1 MTTEVPGYVSKT
13 DLVAALIRELVIT
26 GELEPGEQLRQ
37 RDLAQRFHV
46 SQTPVREAMRRLE
59 SEGLL
64 TCDTHRGFT
73 VVAPDVGRVEENFQ
87 IRAALES
94 LGASLAARKI
104 DPAGLR
110 RLRELNEQMRA
121 LADDDPGYAELNR
134 EFHFTVY
141 EYAHSPLLLSLMR
154 LLWASLHGGP
164 RVPART
170 PSPPGST
177 TRSWPR
183 WPKATPTPP
192 PLGHICTSWRGSGKR
207 SIRVRTR
214 SQIRGAAMPAIVT
227 DDGVT
232 LHAEETGEGE
242 PLLFVHEF
250 AGDHRSWE
258 PQIRFFSAA
267 YRCVTY
273 AARGYPPSDV
283 PTDPGAYSQERA
295 VADAIAVLDGLEIGR
310 AHVVGLSM
318 GGFTALHLV
327 LKHPERIG
335 SAVVAGA
342 GYGAQPERADAFR
355 AESVLTA
362 AAFAAEGAAKV
373 AERYAVGPARVQFQN
388 KNPRGWAEFAAALA
402 GHSSLGSALTMRGV
416 QAARPSLYAL
426 TDELAK
432 VSVPVLVLVGDE
444 DEGCLEPALML
455 KRTIPTAG
463 LAVLPRTGH
472 TANLEEP
479 DVFNRAVDGFL
490 ASVAR
495 GSWRPRD
502 PRSRSASTTG
512 MS

>member
-1 MTTEVPGYVSKT
+1 
-13 DLVAALIRELVIT
+13 
-26 GELEPGEQLRQ
+26 
-37 RDLAQRFHV
+37 
-46 SQTPVREAMRRLE
+46 
-59 SEGLL
+59 
-64 TCDTHRGFT
+64 
-73 VVAPDVGRVEENFQ
+73 
-87 IRAALES
+87 
-94 LGASLAARKI
+94 
-104 DPAGLR
+104 
-110 RLRELNEQMRA
+110 
-121 LADDDPGYAELNR
+121 
-134 EFHFTVY
+134 
-141 EYAHSPLLLSLMR
+141 
-154 LLWASLHGGP
+154 
-164 RVPART
+164 
-170 PSPPGST
+170 
-177 TRSWPR
+177 
-183 WPKATPTPP
+183 
-192 PLGHICTSWRGSGKR
+192 
-207 SIRVRTR
+207 
-214 SQIRGAAMPAIVT
+214 MPAIVT

-232 LHAEETGEGE
+232 LHAEETGAGE
-242 PLLFVHEF
+242 PLVFIHEF

-258 PQIRFFSAA
+258 PQVRHFSAG

-283 PTDPGAYSQERA
+283 PTALEAYSQARA
-295 VADAIAVLDGLEIGR
+295 VTDAIAVLDGLGIDR
-310 AHVVGLSM
+310 AHLVGLSM

-327 LKHPERIG
+327 LGHPDRVS

-355 AESVLTA
+355 AESMITA

-432 VSVPVLVLVGDE
+432 VRTPVLVVTGDE

-479 DVFNRAVDGFL
+479 DVFNQAVDKFL
-490 ASVAR
+490 TTVTR
-495 GSWRPRD
+495 GAWRERD
-502 PRSRSASTTG
+502 PRSVSTSTTG